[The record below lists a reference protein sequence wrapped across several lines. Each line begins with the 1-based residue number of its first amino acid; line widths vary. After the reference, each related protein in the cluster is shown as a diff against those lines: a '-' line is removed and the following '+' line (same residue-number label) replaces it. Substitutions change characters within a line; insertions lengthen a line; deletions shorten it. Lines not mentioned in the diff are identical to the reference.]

1 MKIQPKDYIPPKSN
15 SIYVYK
21 CTNNERFTFKRYI
34 EYFNDDKIQV
44 RYDNGINSF
53 INVYKYADDGIKLCY
68 YTNISSYHQQ
78 FQLHDLVAYSS
89 FPKKYECEL
98 DNLHSDYDD

>member
-34 EYFNDDKIQV
+34 EYFNDDKIH
-44 RYDNGINSF
+44 Y
-53 INVYKYADDGIKLCY
+53 L
-68 YTNISSYHQQ
+68 
-78 FQLHDLVAYSS
+78 
-89 FPKKYECEL
+89 
-98 DNLHSDYDD
+98 

>member
-21 CTNNERFTFKRYI
+21 CTNNESFTFKRYI

-44 RYDNGINSF
+44 RYELIHQPCHKLKMKLNLMNLLMF
-53 INVYKYADDGIKLCY
+53 INMPMMELNFAIIP
-68 YTNISSYHQQ
+68 IS
-78 FQLHDLVAYSS
+78 LLIIN
-89 FPKKYECEL
+89 
-98 DNLHSDYDD
+98 NL

>member
-53 INVYKYADDGIKLCY
+53 INVY
-68 YTNISSYHQQ
+68 
-78 FQLHDLVAYSS
+78 
-89 FPKKYECEL
+89 
-98 DNLHSDYDD
+98 

>member
-34 EYFNDDKIQV
+34 EYINNDKIAG
-44 RYDNGINSF
+44 RLKELDFDLECI
-53 INVYKYADDGIKLCY
+53 KYALEFYK
-68 YTNISSYHQQ
+68 
-78 FQLHDLVAYSS
+78 
-89 FPKKYECEL
+89 
-98 DNLHSDYDD
+98 

>member
-53 INVYKYADDGIKLCY
+53 INI
-68 YTNISSYHQQ
+68 
-78 FQLHDLVAYSS
+78 YS
-89 FPKKYECEL
+89 F
-98 DNLHSDYDD
+98 

>member
-53 INVYKYADDGIKLCY
+53 INVYKYDIGVKLWKIK
-68 YTNISSYHQQ
+68 
-78 FQLHDLVAYSS
+78 
-89 FPKKYECEL
+89 
-98 DNLHSDYDD
+98 NLIIK